1 MAKDKIRWGVLGC
14 ARIALNS
21 FLPALTRSETGSLA
35 AIASRDRSK
44 AEAEGE
50 KFGAERFYGSYEEL
64 LDSGVIDALYIPLPN
79 NMHKEYTLKAVQRGI
94 HVLCEK
100 PFAMNQK
107 EALEMKEACRKNSV
121 KLMSGFMWQLDPMNQ
136 RALQI
141 VRLGEIGKIK
151 YMNATFTSNLPR
163 HDDFRLQRKMGGGSL
178 MDAGVYCVNTF
189 RRFMGKEPVEVVG
202 LSVTPTLKA
211 DVDETFC
218 GILHF
223 DEGEIAAFV
232 SSFGMSRQNRYEI
245 VAEKGMICSPTGP
258 WRRSEPNKIDVITDD
273 TVREESFEE
282 SDPFKNEIDYF
293 TGCIQSDKEPDPG
306 GEDGYLEMK
315 VLDALVESALS
326 GKKVEIK

>member
-64 LDSGVIDALYIPLPN
+64 LDSGGIDVLYIPLPN
-79 NMHKEYTLKAVQRGI
+79 NMHKEYTLKAAQRGI

-100 PFAMNQK
+100 PFAINQK
-107 EALEMKEACRKNSV
+107 EALEMKEACRKNRV
-121 KLMSGFMWQLDPMNQ
+121 RLMNAFMWHLDPMNQ
-136 RALQI
+136 RALEI

-151 YMNATFTSNLPR
+151 YMNAAFTSNFPR
-163 HDDFRLQRKMGGGSL
+163 QDDIRLQRKMGGGSL
-178 MDAGVYCVNTF
+178 LDAGVYCVNTF
-189 RRFMGKEPVEVVG
+189 RRFMRKEPVEVVG

-211 DVDETFC
+211 DVDETFS
-218 GILHF
+218 GLLRF
-223 DEGEIAAFV
+223 DEDEIAAFV
-232 SSFGMSRQNRYEI
+232 ASFRMSSEHRYEI
-245 VAEKGMICSPTGP
+245 VGEKGRIRSPSGP
-258 WRRSEPNKIDVITDD
+258 WHRKEPNRIEVITDD
-273 TVREESFEE
+273 NVREENFEE
-282 SDPFKNEIDYF
+282 NDPFKNEIEYF

-315 VLDALVESALS
+315 VLDTLVESALM